1 MPASIPKRSFLLLT
15 ERLEQVFKIL
25 FSAHQK
31 WVICRS
37 SNKKQ
42 LAEWIPIGSV
52 FRQDLKFRNLSFF
65 CHSKPIAASSSS
77 SFAYLC
83 FDLTSGAFAE
93 LRKFETGDF
102 RVSSFGF
109 KKHMNEQSAR
119 NKKNKNRT
127 WKLIQ
132 SPSSSPC
139 HFQIKISRTCT
150 EVSRPGNK
158 FVVQASLERP
168 G

>member
-1 MPASIPKRSFLLLT
+1 MLFIVKKYHYIYTLISTK
-15 ERLEQVFKIL
+15 KI
-25 FSAHQK
+25 S
-31 WVICRS
+31 
-37 SNKKQ
+37 
-42 LAEWIPIGSV
+42 
-52 FRQDLKFRNLSFF
+52 LKFEFF
-65 CHSKPIAASSSS
+65 CHSKPIAASPSP

-127 WKLIQ
+127 
-132 SPSSSPC
+132 
-139 HFQIKISRTCT
+139 
-150 EVSRPGNK
+150 
-158 FVVQASLERP
+158 
-168 G
+168 